1 MIFYRLSDATFY
13 YRINTKYQFINKS
26 KKKKILFVNTGHTTD
41 QKMGVPVLLRLF
53 ISGKPFSDKTKC
65 LFLRNMDPSR

>member
-1 MIFYRLSDATFY
+1 MPHFIIVLIPN
-13 YRINTKYQFINKS
+13 INLLIKVK
-26 KKKKILFVNTGHTTD
+26 KKKKILFVNTEHTTD
-41 QKMGVPVLLRLF
+41 QKMGVSVLLRLF